1 MSAVR
6 IRLRTLAAD
15 RVGRQVNP
23 LSGGNQ
29 GGCRGGEGLRAQA
42 LLRSFLST
50 SATTFFRESKFSGA
64 ATSSSSTVMA
74 KRS

>member
-1 MSAVR
+1 MRSEHLPQTASVAKSTR
-6 IRLRTLAAD
+6 WATGKPRWLPR
-15 RVGRQVNP
+15 RRRFP
-23 LSGGNQ
+23 
-29 GGCRGGEGLRAQA
+29 AQA

-64 ATSSSSTVMA
+64 ATSSSSTVMV